1 MTKHNNTNFTLDG
14 VFFLSHYTL
23 FAFGDIKNRTQDNNT
38 QRCEEEKK
46 MDKKFMNKM
55 DNMELD
61 KVAGG
66 KRYVYPSD
74 DRRPNRPIKTWHI
87 ERKQVIRYR

>member
-1 MTKHNNTNFTLDG
+1 
-14 VFFLSHYTL
+14 
-23 FAFGDIKNRTQDNNT
+23 
-38 QRCEEEKK
+38 

-55 DNMELD
+55 DNMALD
-61 KVAGG
+61 KVSGG
-66 KRYVYPSD
+66 KRYVYPTD

>member
-1 MTKHNNTNFTLDG
+1 QYSK
-14 VFFLSHYTL
+14 S
-23 FAFGDIKNRTQDNNT
+23 K
-38 QRCEEEKK
+38 EENKMEKL
-46 MDKKFMNKM
+46 MNKM

-66 KRYVYPSD
+66 KRYVYLTN
-74 DRRPNRPIKTWHI
+74 DRRPNRPIKEWHI